1 MKIKESEL
9 ALFKKLQIK
18 SAIDLALLFPKK
30 IENLNL
36 SETPKENEICTQ
48 KVIINSVN
56 FRSNQL
62 FGLAYCE
69 SWKQNIRFVFFRANK
84 WHSGICKLGEELI
97 FNAKLTLF
105 NNVWQFNNPKIIT
118 KAGGFYPKYNIS
130 GIKDIQIQN
139 LIQNYVTFEN
149 LQESGIEEKYIHL
162 LLALQSFDEKA
173 FAMHQNLERFSEDLK
188 YIEIYNFLKRLKA
201 KKNHSKAYK
210 IDIFNIQ
217 SWLKELPFT
226 PTKDQCNALKDI
238 EGDLNSKEA
247 KRRVIMGD
255 VGCGKTLVLLG
266 AALMVYPKQAI
277 LMAPTSIL
285 ANQLYEEARKL
296 LPDFMDILLIKGGK
310 KEKDLQ
316 IHIKK
321 ANLIIGT
328 HALIHLESH
337 NAVLVMIDEQHRF
350 GSAQRQK
357 IHTLNENELSPH
369 FIQFSATPI
378 PRTLS
383 MIQSELVQFSFIK
396 QMPFKKD
403 ISTFCIQNEDFARLN
418 EKIGEEIAKN
428 HQIIIIYPL
437 VNASDSIPYLS
448 LEQAREYWESR
459 YEKVF
464 VTHGQDK
471 QKDEILK
478 RFRDSGNILLST
490 TVVEVGI
497 SLPRLST
504 IVIVGAERLGLATL
518 HQLRGRVSR
527 TGLKSTCY
535 LYTKLKEIPS
545 RLKEFANTLDGFEIA
560 ELDLKNRLSGDLLDG
575 FMQHGNEFK
584 FFNFSS
590 DEAILQKAK
599 IDLNAT

>member
-560 ELDLKNRLSGDLLDG
+560 ELDLKNRLSGDFLDG

-599 IDLNAT
+599 IDLNTT